1 MSTEMDLAAA
11 LAEIERMRSDYAS
24 LSAAYSALSLEAER
38 LRLEVAR
45 LSGGETWWM
54 LARGSEVRPILYPS
68 EPAGLRALGKPGED
82 SAGSEIER
90 QRRDGWAVVRVRIVP
105 DPCGLCGQPWA
116 VGHACPREEP

>member
-11 LAEIERMRSDYAS
+11 LAEIERMRLDYGI
-24 LSAAYSALSLEAER
+24 LAADYGQLAMDNER
-38 LRLEVAR
+38 LRLEVSR

-90 QRRDGWAVVRVRIVP
+90 QRRDGWTVVRVRVVP

-116 VGHACPREEP
+116 VGHECQRE